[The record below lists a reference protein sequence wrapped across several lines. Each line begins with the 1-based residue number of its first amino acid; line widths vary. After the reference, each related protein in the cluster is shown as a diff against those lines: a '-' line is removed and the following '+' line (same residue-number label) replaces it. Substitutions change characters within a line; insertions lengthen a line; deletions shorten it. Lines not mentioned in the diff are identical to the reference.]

1 MGLLQREKLKK
12 TVNYIIIPMMN
23 PLEYQKY
30 LDSTTTSVDSL
41 ENYFGA
47 GKSRNEFV
55 FHKKLIYHTVNPAV
69 GSYDQGWAFRPG
81 YRGYRD
87 SRDRAESHR
96 ARFSGPARFQGIF
109 FEVFVKIFSVS

>member
-30 LDSTTTSVDSL
+30 LDSTTTSVNSL

-55 FHKKLIYHTVNPAV
+55 LHK
-69 GSYDQGWAFRPG
+69 
-81 YRGYRD
+81 
-87 SRDRAESHR
+87 
-96 ARFSGPARFQGIF
+96 
-109 FEVFVKIFSVS
+109 